1 MTTSPIIA
9 PEATVQTIIE
19 QEPIEQPEHELSPSQ
34 SSELEEPEEDDDDTE
49 KDQEQLQQ
57 QQQPQ
62 PPLEAEKITGLE
74 NVKVF
79 INGRDILDIWSNI
92 NNSWNIRYTY
102 LPENNFQMY
111 LANRSQYHRL
121 SATWNTREYSLDMC
135 RRCYFQYP
143 VKYLDNATA
152 QLQAEDVMPM
162 VTIYPDNH
170 YLGQKFTNAS
180 YLSRSNIMG
189 MAQQLSAQQALT
201 APTPPLP
208 PAPPSSFNERMN
220 HGIPV
225 YGNMYGNG
233 NSTGLKSLTPTNF
246 YNVPSGNGNNN
257 AATSGNAF
265 GNGLAVNNN
274 NNHNSTFAAM
284 NYFSGMG
291 GGNMGNQV
299 PPRMI
304 TNNNNGSIGNPAL
317 PYTGMGSAAMAN
329 GGMMNGGSGVG
340 GGSNSNMMNG
350 SGNGGAIPKQYPNM
364 NRPNYNNQNNNHNHG
379 NRMSYKM
386 YSHF

>member
-257 AATSGNAF
+257 AAISGNAF